1 MALVVGDDAAGGAHE
16 TGLADEGAR
25 LGFGY
30 KPGLDGL
37 RAVAV
42 LSVMA
47 FHFGASWASG
57 GFLGVDMFFVLSG
70 YLITSLLVVEW
81 DRTSTLHFAAFWA
94 RRARRLLPALFLVLI
109 AIAIWAAVAA
119 RSDQLDGIRADSLW
133 TLLYSAN
140 WRFVSSGQ
148 SYFDLFRDPS
158 PLRHAWSLAIE
169 EQFYLVWPL
178 VTFLCL
184 RVARGRRW
192 ALVTACIT
200 GIIASTLLMAS
211 LYNRADPSRA
221 YYGTDTRA
229 GQLLLGALLGV
240 LLLSWSPRSRRA
252 QSGVQAVGLVGAAFC
267 VWAFAVFTDRDSWL
281 YHGGFLLF
289 AFATA
294 LVIAAVVQPHSP
306 LHGVLALRPVRWI
319 GAISYGLYLWHWP
332 IAVAVSEGHT
342 GLTGWN
348 LAAVRVG
355 LTFGAATLSY
365 YLLELPIRRGKWLHG
380 RVSYVVAPI
389 AGITTAVVIVAATS
403 GGTAPPAFLVA
414 RPNSVVTTPTART
427 PAAPLRESEVQ
438 LGVSRMLLLGDSVA
452 DTLGTALQT
461 EAARHGVDLRA
472 ITRPGCG
479 MTTDTP
485 LRDDGTPIPWG
496 AACGAMTADYQSG
509 VVADV
514 KPDVVLWLST
524 WETSDAI
531 FKGHTAGF
539 GTRAGDRSLLA
550 ELEEG
555 RTRVEAGGA
564 RLVMIT
570 LPAPAD
576 TSEVK
581 PLRADEAQRRR
592 HLNKLFEQF
601 SARHPSDV
609 AVADLAS
616 IVCPRRGTSCPATRD
631 GVVLRP
637 YDGNHFEGDGAAW
650 VAPRLYEQVIGALS
664 ALAPAPSSP
673 NSPLETAS

>member
-1 MALVVGDDAAGGAHE
+1 VASAIAVGPGGPEE

-47 FHFGASWASG
+47 FHFGASWATG

-109 AIAIWAAVAA
+109 AIAIWAAIEAH
-119 RSDQLDGIRADSLW
+119 SDQLDGIRTDSLW
-133 TLLYSAN
+133 TLLYGAN
-140 WRFVSSGQ
+140 WRFVTSGQ
-148 SYFDLFRDPS
+148 SYFDMFRDAS

-184 RVARGRRW
+184 RIARGRRW
-192 ALVTACIT
+192 LLATACVT
-200 GIIASTLLMAS
+200 GVVASSLLMARWYDS
-211 LYNRADPSRA
+211 ADPSRA

-229 GQLLLGALLGV
+229 GQLLLGALLG
-240 LLLSWSPRSRRA
+240 LLLLGWSPRSRRA
-252 QSGVQAVGLVGAAFC
+252 QAGVQAAGLVGVAFC
-267 VWAFAVFTDRDSWL
+267 VWAFAVFTDRDAWL
-281 YHGGFLLF
+281 YRGGFLLF

-306 LHGVLALRPVRWI
+306 LHAILSFRAVRWV

-332 IAVAVSEGHT
+332 VAVAVTEGRT
-342 GLTGWN
+342 GLTGWS

-365 YLLELPIRRGKWLHG
+365 YLLELPVRRGTWLRG
-380 RVSYVVAPI
+380 RVAYVVAPI
-389 AGITTAVVIVAATS
+389 AGITTAVVIVVATN
-403 GGTAPPAFLVA
+403 GGTAPPQFLVA
-414 RPNSVVTTPTART
+414 RPNSVVTTPRLSA
-427 PAAPLRESEVQ
+427 PVAPLRESESQ
-438 LGVSRMLLLGDSVA
+438 LGVAKMLLLGDSVA
-452 DTLGTALQT
+452 DTLGSELQL
-461 EAARHGVDLRA
+461 EAARHGVELRSV
-472 ITRPGCG
+472 TRPGCG

-485 LRDDGTPIPWG
+485 LRDDGTPVPWG
-496 AACGAMTADYQSG
+496 SACGDATAEYQSG
-509 VVADV
+509 MVANET
-514 KPDVVLWLST
+514 PDVVLWLST

-531 FKGHTAGF
+531 FKGQEADF
-539 GTRAGDRSLLA
+539 GTQAGDRALLA
-550 ELEEG
+550 ELEEA
-555 RTRVEAGGA
+555 RTRIEAGGA
-564 RLVMIT
+564 RLVLLT
-570 LPAPAD
+570 VPPPAD

-581 PLRADEAQRRR
+581 PLRPDEAPRRR
-592 HLNKLFEQF
+592 HLNELFERF
-601 SARHPSDV
+601 AALHPSDV

-616 IVCPRRGTSCPATRD
+616 IVCPSAGTSCPATVD

-637 YDGNHFEGDGAAW
+637 RDGNHFQGGGPAW
-650 VAPRLYEQVIGALS
+650 VAPRLYEEIIRALS
-664 ALAPAPSSP
+664 ALAPAQLVPDSLLQTTS
-673 NSPLETAS
+673 